1 MKLVTKPRVELVGR
15 QVFDIEGVLKFLEE
29 HGIEWP
35 EVQNKF
41 DSNCDLGDRDAEY
54 IVEMAARLCYLS
66 FGKKQSRSHE
76 DHIKHL
82 IRVGHGS
89 CLEHAKFNF
98 CIWNVSRS
106 LTHELVRMRIGVA
119 YSQLSQRYVDSSDC
133 AFVVPP
139 AIQELKEKEPVYY
152 ATWVTHMERSR
163 ELYSKFTEALYA
175 MYDNIENKT
184 ERRKKANQAARS
196 VLPNATE
203 TKIFVSLNGR
213 SVRHLIELRSNPAA
227 DLEIRQLA
235 VEVYKLMEKNFP
247 LIVYGMKLIIL
258 PDGTEGVESEFKR
271 V

>member
-1 MKLVTKPRVELVGR
+1 MKLVAKPRVELVGR

-29 HGIEWP
+29 HDLEWP

-41 DSNCDLGDRDAEY
+41 NSNLDLGDTDSEF
-54 IVEMAARLCYLS
+54 IVEMGARLCYMS

-82 IRVGHGS
+82 IEVGHTS

-106 LTHELVRMRIGVA
+106 LTHELVRSRIGVG
-119 YSQLSQRYVDSSDC
+119 YSQLSQRFVNSSDC
-133 AFVVPP
+133 MFVVPP
-139 AIQELKEKEPVYY
+139 AIQQLKEFDNTTYQMWI
-152 ATWVTHMERSR
+152 AHMERSQK
-163 ELYSKFTEALYA
+163 LYSLLADKLGE
-175 MYDNIENKT
+175 MYNDIKDKT
-184 ERRKKANQAARS
+184 EKRKKSLQAARS

-213 SVRHLIELRSNPAA
+213 SARHFIQLRANPAA

-235 VEVYKLMEKNFP
+235 VEIYKIIHREWPILT
-247 LIVYGMKLIIL
+247 YGLSLVTL
-258 PDGTEGVESEFKR
+258 PDETEGVESDFKR